1 MKIKKQYLLL
11 LASIVWTLAG
21 VNILKIGIEAYA
33 AYLGLLN
40 FLLTAAVFSLFLVF
54 VFLKLVRKHTGRILS
69 YEAERQ
75 LFIKFFDV
83 KSFIIM
89 AVMMSGGILLRSS
102 GIAPIRFI
110 AVFYTGLGGALLL
123 SGILF
128 GKNFLSALRK
138 AER

>member
-40 FLLTAAVFSLFLVF
+40 FLMTATVFSLFLVF

-69 YEAERQ
+69 YKVFRCK
-75 LFIKFFDV
+75 IIYHNGGNDV
-83 KSFIIM
+83 GRYIVALIGYCANSIYR
-89 AVMMSGGILLRSS
+89 GILYGTWRRAAAIGNSVRQEFS
-102 GIAPIRFI
+102 VIAQK
-110 AVFYTGLGGALLL
+110 
-123 SGILF
+123 S
-128 GKNFLSALRK
+128 
-138 AER
+138 